1 MNKGREYCFM
11 DLLEY
16 ENVKKLSYFQYC
28 DYLQN
33 KYGIGWY
40 PYMTVSWN
48 KNNRASRTTEGLVAH
63 HKFEDRAIMLSHK
76 EWAMKHP
83 YEWQMPQNLIYCDYL
98 EHLLLHIL
106 ICENSLENKDV
117 PTGVGIGGIIN
128 YLVPELND
136 FYSGCEPKPEWK
148 KTCLD
153 KVKVD
158 KNVYLALLKRFKENC
173 KENKYYT
180 PYCLYKTY
188 TPNGHYCSWSIE
200 KNKKLF
206 FEISKL

>member
-1 MNKGREYCFM
+1 M

-83 YEWQMPQNLIYCDYL
+83 YEWQIPQNLIYCDYL

-106 ICENSLENKDV
+106 FLLQTNSLSFFNYFMSIFLCLSFRLYIHRKHR
-117 PTGVGIGGIIN
+117 TRKRTSCRQTYRSII
-128 YLVPELND
+128 L
-136 FYSGCEPKPEWK
+136 
-148 KTCLD
+148 
-153 KVKVD
+153 
-158 KNVYLALLKRFKENC
+158 FKLSNII
-173 KENKYYT
+173 
-180 PYCLYKTY
+180 L
-188 TPNGHYCSWSIE
+188 
-200 KNKKLF
+200 
-206 FEISKL
+206 